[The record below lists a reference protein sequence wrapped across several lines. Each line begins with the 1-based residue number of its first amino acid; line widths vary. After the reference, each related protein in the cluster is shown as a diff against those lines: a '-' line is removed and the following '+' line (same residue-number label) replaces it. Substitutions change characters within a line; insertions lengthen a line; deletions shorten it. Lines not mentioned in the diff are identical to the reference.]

1 MVTVKQEDLSSM
13 LEKNLKE
20 QLRNANNRSNT
31 NKVAAQALKTFDK
44 VYKSKQNIEKSA

>member
-1 MVTVKQEDLSSM
+1 MVTAKQEDLSSM

-20 QLRNANNRSNT
+20 QLRKAKNRSNT

-44 VYKSKQNIEKSA
+44 VYKCKQNTENST